1 MQQSTH
7 FIQMLAARERFLDL
21 ASFKDDSSALAS
33 QLSSWVRL
41 YAKYLEE
48 RVSCTAATGCDVER
62 EATGLRGG
70 HEGTQQHS
78 MARTWSSVEL
88 LAHLPRLQRLLRR
101 LMACC
106 PDVRSPAASD
116 RVVAGALN
124 LVVRESLKLYRALYD
139 GVVRRPL
146 RHCSHSW
153 FVELTRARQHAISS
167 SSTAC
172 SMMHCREERDTRP
185 SAAHA
190 HRQRREVCACRL
202 LRREGIGT
210 VGADQSAGQ
219 ILRHATRRCTHSS
232 RALQGVHAPGES
244 RFHRLCEESPSLFS

>member
-1 MQQSTH
+1 MGEHAASRRLTERPTVSEQCTQ

-48 RVSCTAATGCDVER
+48 KVSCMAATGCDVER
-62 EATGLRGG
+62 EATGPRGG
-70 HEGTQQHS
+70 GGGYEGTQQQQQQQHS
-78 MARTWSSVEL
+78 MARAWSSAEL
-88 LAHLPRLQRLLRR
+88 LVHLPRLQRLLRR

-139 GVVRRPL
+139 GVVRRRPL
-146 RHCSHSW
+146 
-153 FVELTRARQHAISS
+153 
-167 SSTAC
+167 
-172 SMMHCREERDTRP
+172 
-185 SAAHA
+185 
-190 HRQRREVCACRL
+190 
-202 LRREGIGT
+202 G
-210 VGADQSAGQ
+210 
-219 ILRHATRRCTHSS
+219 
-232 RALQGVHAPGES
+232 
-244 RFHRLCEESPSLFS
+244 